1 MHFVT
6 SGFPH
11 LLILR
16 LRTEGAAI
24 SRAAR
29 EWWGTQW
36 SGQTFMAIGATDP
49 VLGPPVMRYL
59 RTLIRNCPEPFVH
72 PVAGHF
78 VQEWGDEIAPLALAV
93 FGNSASTTSANT

>member
-1 MHFVT
+1 MLFR
-6 SGFPH
+6 SRRAFAD
-11 LLILR
+11 LAR
-16 LRTEGAAI
+16 ANDADGAAI

-36 SGQTFMAIGATDP
+36 NGQTFMAIGATDP

-78 VQEWGDEIAPLALAV
+78 VQEWGDEIARAALERL
-93 FGNSASTTSANT
+93 